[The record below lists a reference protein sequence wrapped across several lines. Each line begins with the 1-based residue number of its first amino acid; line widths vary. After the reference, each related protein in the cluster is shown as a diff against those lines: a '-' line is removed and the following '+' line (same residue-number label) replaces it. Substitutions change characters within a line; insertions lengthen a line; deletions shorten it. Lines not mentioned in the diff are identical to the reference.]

1 MARGAR
7 PKINES
13 LAQRMQAAEA
23 GMKKAGETKTLC
35 VSDAAA
41 SKLDLLVLRRTPAGP
56 NNPER
61 LAKESSLQT
70 KIRESRE
77 KYIKVEQEME
87 ASRKDVTMYQGIK
100 ADLQKGALQLIA

>member
-1 MARGAR
+1 
-7 PKINES
+7 
-13 LAQRMQAAEA
+13 
-23 GMKKAGETKTLC
+23 MKKSGETKTQC
-35 VSDAAA
+35 VGEAAG

-56 NNPER
+56 NTPER

-87 ASRKDVTMYQGIK
+87 TSRKDFAMYQGIK